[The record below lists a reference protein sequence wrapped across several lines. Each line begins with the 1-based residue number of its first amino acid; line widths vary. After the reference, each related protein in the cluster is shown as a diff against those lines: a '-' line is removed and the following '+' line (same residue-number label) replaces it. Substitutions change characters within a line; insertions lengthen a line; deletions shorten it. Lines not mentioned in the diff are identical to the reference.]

1 MRAVRLRGL
10 WAGPLIL
17 LVAAGC
23 SAGASPPAGGAT
35 PRRGASSSRRTAAA
49 NRGLSSA
56 VSQCLRLKDPTA
68 GVAAYAADGARLP
81 FDVFAGHE
89 PGTQPRCRPD
99 ELRVSRMAS
108 LTIDGQPTY
117 VRRGGC
123 QTPCVVRQATVHV
136 PAGSFAS
143 SVRLLSPA
151 ARHGDG
157 APVADCRAG
166 VRDAP
171 QLAGRALAR
180 MFYKR
185 PNVARPGRAI
195 RPAVGARWSNYG
207 NPGALYRT
215 GGRPATSYNYL
226 LWNLPRTARGV
237 LHGGGIVEAVLA
249 QGDPIE
255 LCRATHLT
263 LPAYGADGRSDG
275 DVAFAY
281 ATVHTE
287 SGAHLYGW
295 VLVDYTY
302 QGRRQRLTT

>member
-1 MRAVRLRGL
+1 V
-10 WAGPLIL
+10 P
-17 LVAAGC
+17 
-23 SAGASPPAGGAT
+23 
-35 PRRGASSSRRTAAA
+35 SRRTAAA

-56 VSQCLRLKDPTA
+56 VSQCLPLKDPAA
-68 GVAAYAADGARLP
+68 GVAAYTADGARLP

-108 LTIDGQPTY
+108 LTIDGQSTY

-136 PAGSFAS
+136 PAGAFAGA
-143 SVRLLSPA
+143 VRLLSPA

-157 APVADCRAG
+157 APLAGCRAR

-171 QLAGRALAR
+171 QLAGRALER

-185 PNVARPGRAI
+185 PARSGAGRPL
-195 RPAVGARWSNYG
+195 RPDVGARWSNYG

-215 GGRPATSYNYL
+215 PAHPATSYNYL
-226 LWNLPRTARGV
+226 LWNLPRTPRGV
-237 LHGGGIVEAVLA
+237 LHGGGIVEALVA
-249 QGDPIE
+249 QGDPVA
-255 LCRATHLT
+255 LCPVTHLT
-263 LPAYGADGRSDG
+263 LPAYGADGATDG
-275 DVAFAY
+275 SVEFAY
-281 ATVHTE
+281 ATVETG

-295 VLVDYTY
+295 VLVAYTY
-302 QGRRQRLTT
+302 RGHRQRLTT